1 MCLGWGWGFREK
13 RSHPCDELRRPS
25 ARRREMGLG
34 AGGGGSGGEGDTGE
48 THFVEGFLAAGAGEG
63 GEGGQDG
70 VAERHGAAGRDG
82 GRRGAASRPPQLI
95 TRARAASSQLQGAEE
110 TRPGRGGRGGS
121 GSGAA

>member
-1 MCLGWGWGFREK
+1 MRGHAGPR
-13 RSHPCDELRRPS
+13 RRRPLV
-25 ARRREMGLG
+25 RG
-34 AGGGGSGGEGDTGE
+34 AAPGRGRE

-82 GRRGAASRPPQLI
+82 GRRGEPPSPPYNAGAGALKPIAGSGGNASR
-95 TRARAASSQLQGAEE
+95 TGRA
-110 TRPGRGGRGGS
+110 GGS